1 MSMARRTSAS
11 LAWRLASRNQ
21 RPSSVRMK
29 TGGHVAGHFTRVVAT
44 HAVGQHGQGHTV
56 VGGYRVFIVAARPP
70 WVHGSVELDRHG
82 HGQLRR
88 SRFLG
93 WRGIVHRIIVF
104 AAA

>member
-1 MSMARRTSAS
+1 
-11 LAWRLASRNQ
+11 
-21 RPSSVRMK
+21 
-29 TGGHVAGHFTRVVAT
+29 
-44 HAVGQHGQGHTV
+44 
-56 VGGYRVFIVAARPP
+56 
-70 WVHGSVELDRHG
+70 VELDRHG